1 MPNWCYSKQAGWTK
15 PPFEAYRGAF
25 LEDFLEAVDKYPQVA
40 AGYRQ
45 GRFST
50 LDRSI
55 TVLVPAGGTMIRAMS
70 ISGGN
75 NALVFSRTIS
85 ISKYEPPAGGTTPP
99 VLPNA
104 SESFV
109 AVRIRRKGGD
119 IETEQSAS
127 SNVGAYG
134 WSDFTSR
141 MPEFC
146 SGRDVDELELTNS
159 GVQAVYVT
167 LTYQLAM
174 I

>member
-1 MPNWCYSKQAGWTK
+1 MSNWCYSKEGGWTK

-25 LEDFLEAVDKYPQVA
+25 LESFLGALDDYPQVA
-40 AGYRQ
+40 AGFRR

-55 TVLVPAGGTMIRAMS
+55 TVLVPAGGTMIRAVS

-85 ISKYEPPAGGTTPP
+85 ISKYEVPAGGTTPP
-99 VLPNA
+99 QLPNTSDA
-104 SESFV
+104 FV

-119 IETEQSAS
+119 VETEQSAA

-134 WSDFTSR
+134 WSDFTSK

-146 SGRDVDELELTNS
+146 SGRDVEELELTNS